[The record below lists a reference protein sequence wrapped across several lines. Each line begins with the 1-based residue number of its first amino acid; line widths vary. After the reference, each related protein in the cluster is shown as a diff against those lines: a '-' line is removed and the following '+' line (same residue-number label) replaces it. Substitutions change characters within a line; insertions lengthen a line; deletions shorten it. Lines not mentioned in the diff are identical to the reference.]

1 VPVWREPENLDRCWP
16 KRLVI
21 LRMVLSAW
29 LADRNHAWGQRT
41 MTPKEDPREFLL
53 HLFRTAVASGD
64 PESCL
69 PRYLPPKPPGRA
81 VVVGAGKAAAGMA
94 KIIEAAWDGS
104 ISGLVVCPH
113 GCSVP
118 TRQVEVVE
126 ASHPVPDEAGTRA
139 ARRMI
144 SLVRGLS
151 ENDLVLALISG
162 GGSALLTLPAPALD
176 LQDKQAVTEKLLKS
190 GAAIAEINCV
200 RKHLSAI
207 KGGRLAA
214 TAWPARVHALAISD
228 VPGDDPS
235 VIASGPT
242 VADPTTSAD
251 ALAVIERYGIAI
263 SAAMR
268 QWLCDAASETPKIGD
283 IRLSRSTFQFV
294 SQPVDALRAAAEEA
308 RAIGVQPLILG
319 DSIEGEAREVGRV
332 MAGIALSTVSSNMPV
347 EPPCVLLSGG
357 ETTVTVRGTG
367 TGGRNRE
374 FALSLAI
381 ALAGRYDISAIACDT
396 DGIDGAPDA
405 AGAFVLPDTI
415 ARALRKGLDPHLALA
430 DNDAGGLFRRLGD
443 QVVTGPTG
451 TNLNDFRAIYVPGP
465 SR

>member
-1 VPVWREPENLDRCWP
+1 
-16 KRLVI
+16 
-21 LRMVLSAW
+21 
-29 LADRNHAWGQRT
+29 
-41 MTPKEDPREFLL
+41 MTPNEDPRRFLL
-53 HLFRTAVASGD
+53 DLFRAAVAIGD
-64 PESCL
+64 PQHCVQ
-69 PRYLPPKPPGRA
+69 RYLPPKPRGKT

-94 KIIEAAWDGS
+94 KAIETSWDGS

-113 GCSVP
+113 GCGVP
-118 TRQVEVVE
+118 TNQVEVVE

-139 ARRMI
+139 AQRML

-151 ENDLVLALISG
+151 EDDLVLALISG
-162 GGSALLTLPAPALD
+162 GGSALLTLPAPTLE
-176 LQDKQAVTEKLLKS
+176 LQDKQAVTQQLLKS
-190 GAAIAEINCV
+190 GATIAEINCV
-200 RKHLSAI
+200 RKHLSGI

-214 TAWPARVHALAISD
+214 VAWPARVHALAISD

-242 VADPTTSAD
+242 VADPTTSAE

-263 SAAMR
+263 SDAIR
-268 QWLCDAASETPKIGD
+268 QWLNDAASETAKAGD
-283 IRLSRSTFQFV
+283 VRLSRSTFQFV
-294 SQPVDALRAAAEEA
+294 SRPVDALHSAAEAA
-308 RAIGVQPLILG
+308 RAVGVRAVILG
-319 DSIEGEAREVGRV
+319 DSIQGEAREVGRV
-332 MAGIALSTVSSNMPV
+332 MAGIALSAASSKVPV

-381 ALAGRYDISAIACDT
+381 ALAGRYDICAIACDT

-405 AGAFVLPDTI
+405 AGAIVLPDTI
-415 ARALRKGLDPHLALA
+415 LRAHQKGLDPQRALA
-430 DNDAGGLFRRLGD
+430 ANDAGGLFGRLGD

>member
-1 VPVWREPENLDRCWP
+1 
-16 KRLVI
+16 
-21 LRMVLSAW
+21 
-29 LADRNHAWGQRT
+29 
-41 MTPKEDPREFLL
+41 MTPNEDPRRFLL
-53 HLFRTAVASGD
+53 DLFRTAVASGD
-64 PESCL
+64 PQHCV
-69 PRYLPPKPPGRA
+69 PRYLPPKPRGKT

-94 KIIEAAWDGS
+94 KAVEASWDGS

-113 GCSVP
+113 GCGLP
-118 TRQVEVVE
+118 TYQVEVVE
-126 ASHPVPDEAGTRA
+126 ASHPVPDEAGTQA
-139 ARRMI
+139 AQRML

-162 GGSALLTLPAPALD
+162 GGSALLTLPAPTLE
-176 LQDKQAVTEKLLKS
+176 LQDKQAVTQKLLKS
-190 GAAIAEINCV
+190 GATIAEINCV
-200 RKHLSAI
+200 RKHLSGI

-214 TAWPARVHALAISD
+214 AAWPARVHALAISD

-263 SAAMR
+263 SDAIR
-268 QWLCDAASETPKIGD
+268 QWLSDAASETPKAGD
-283 IRLSRSTFQFV
+283 VRLSRSTFQFV
-294 SQPVDALRAAAEEA
+294 SRPVDALHAAAEAA
-308 RAIGVQPLILG
+308 RAVGVRAVILG

-332 MAGIALSTVSSNMPV
+332 MAGIALSAASSKVPV

-381 ALAGRYDISAIACDT
+381 ALAGRYSICAIACDT

-405 AGAFVLPDTI
+405 AGAIVVPDTI
-415 ARALRKGLDPHLALA
+415 LRAHQKGLDPQRALA
-430 DNDAGGLFRRLGD
+430 ANDAGGLFGRLGD

-451 TNLNDFRAIYVPGP
+451 TNLNDFRAIYVPGL
-465 SR
+465 SG

>member
-1 VPVWREPENLDRCWP
+1 
-16 KRLVI
+16 
-21 LRMVLSAW
+21 
-29 LADRNHAWGQRT
+29 
-41 MTPKEDPREFLL
+41 MTPDEDPRRFLL
-53 HLFRTAVASGD
+53 DLFRAAVASGD
-64 PESCL
+64 PQHCV
-69 PRYLPPKPPGRA
+69 PRYLPPKPRGKT

-94 KIIEAAWDGS
+94 KAVEASWDGPV
-104 ISGLVVCPH
+104 SGLVVCPH
-113 GCSVP
+113 GCGVP
-118 TRQVEVVE
+118 TCQVEVVE
-126 ASHPVPDEAGTRA
+126 ASHPLPDEAGTRA
-139 ARRMI
+139 AQRML
-144 SLVRGLS
+144 SLVQGLS

-162 GGSALLTLPAPALD
+162 GGSALLTLPAPALE
-176 LQDKQAVTEKLLKS
+176 LEDKQAVTQKLLKS
-190 GAAIAEINCV
+190 GATIAEINCV

-214 TAWPARVHALAISD
+214 AAWPARVHALAISD

-263 SAAMR
+263 SDAIR
-268 QWLCDAASETPKIGD
+268 QWLSDAASETPKPGD
-283 IRLSRSTFQFV
+283 VRLSRSTFQFV
-294 SQPVDALRAAAEEA
+294 SRPVDALYAAADAA
-308 RAIGVQPLILG
+308 RAVGVRALILG

-332 MAGIALSTVSSNMPV
+332 MAGIALSAASSRVPV

-367 TGGRNRE
+367 SGGRNRE

-381 ALAGRYDISAIACDT
+381 ALAGRYDICAIACDT
-396 DGIDGAPDA
+396 DGIDGAADA
-405 AGAFVLPDTI
+405 AGAIVVPDTI
-415 ARALRKGLDPHLALA
+415 LRAHQKGLDPQRALA
-430 DNDAGGLFRRLGD
+430 ANDAGGLFGRLGD